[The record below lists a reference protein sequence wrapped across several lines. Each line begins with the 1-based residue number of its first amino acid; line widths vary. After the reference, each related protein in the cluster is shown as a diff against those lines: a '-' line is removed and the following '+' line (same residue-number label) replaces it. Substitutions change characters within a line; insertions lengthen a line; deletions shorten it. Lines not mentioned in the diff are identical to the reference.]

1 MTTFNTV
8 AKTFLLSLFVF
19 LVACSSPDASP
30 LAEISP
36 QEASKLFTNETAV
49 IVDVRTQAEWDA
61 GHIPGA
67 VHIPLSE
74 VKGRLDEF
82 KAFEGQEIVM
92 QCRSGKRS
100 AAAGKILLS
109 AGYEDVSNLTGGINA
124 WGKAKLPVEQ

>member
-8 AKTFLLSLFVF
+8 AKTFLLSLFIF
-19 LVACSSPDASP
+19 LVACSSDASP

-36 QEASKLFTNETAV
+36 QDASKLFTNETAV

-100 AAAGKILLS
+100 AAAGKILLA

>member
-1 MTTFNTV
+1 MSLLNTF
-8 AKTFLLSLFVF
+8 AKTLLLSVF
-19 LVACSSPDASP
+19 ILVMGCSSSDATP

-36 QEASKLFTNETAV
+36 QQAAEIVESDAAV
-49 IVDVRTQAEWDA
+49 IIDVRTQSEWDA

-67 VHIPLSE
+67 IHIPLSE

-82 KAFEGQEIVM
+82 KAFEGKEIVM

-100 AAAGKILLS
+100 AAAGKILLA

>member
-1 MTTFNTV
+1 MSLLNTFS
-8 AKTFLLSLFVF
+8 KTLFFSVFIF
-19 LVACSSPDASP
+19 LVACSSSDATP

-36 QEASKLFTNETAV
+36 QQAARIVESNNAV
-49 IVDVRTQAEWDA
+49 IIDVRTQEEWDA

-67 VHIPLSE
+67 IHIPLSE

-82 KAFEGQEIVM
+82 KAFEGKTLVM

-100 AAAGKILLS
+100 ASAGKILLS
-109 AGYEDVSNLTGGINA
+109 AGYENVSNLTGGINA

>member
-1 MTTFNTV
+1 MSLLNTFS
-8 AKTFLLSLFVF
+8 KTLLLSVF
-19 LVACSSPDASP
+19 ILVMGCSSSDATP

-36 QEASKLFTNETAV
+36 QQAAE
-49 IVDVRTQAEWDA
+49 IVESDAAIIIDVRTQSEWDA
-61 GHIPGA
+61 GHSPGA
-67 VHIPLSE
+67 IHIPLSE

-82 KAFEGQEIVM
+82 KAFEGKEIVM

-100 AAAGKILLS
+100 AAAGKILLA

>member
-1 MTTFNTV
+1 MSLLNTFS
-8 AKTFLLSLFVF
+8 KTLLLAVFV
-19 LVACSSPDASP
+19 LLIGCSSSNATP

-36 QEASKLFTNETAV
+36 QQAAEIVESNNAV
-49 IVDVRTQAEWDA
+49 IIDVRTQSEWDA

-67 VHIPLSE
+67 IHIPLSE

-82 KAFEGQEIVM
+82 KAFDGKEIVM

-100 AAAGKILLS
+100 AAAGKILLA
-109 AGYEDVSNLTGGINA
+109 AGYEDVSNLTGGIDA